1 MDFMRIAI
9 IGAGCAGLTTGAA
22 LAHIGH
28 CVTCMESDGIK
39 LAALEGGRYT
49 IREQGVEEIMKDMGE
64 RLLFTGDISKAGGA
78 DALLPVT
85 EWPEYRALDL
95 NRIAGT
101 MRTPVFLDGRNLL
114 VSRKGQECRVHL
126 HGYGKMRASLVR
138 A

>member
-9 IGAGCAGLTTGAA
+9 IGARCAGLTTGAA

-114 VSRKGQECRVHL
+114 DPE
-126 HGYGKMRASLVR
+126 RARNAGLIYMGVGR
-138 A
+138 